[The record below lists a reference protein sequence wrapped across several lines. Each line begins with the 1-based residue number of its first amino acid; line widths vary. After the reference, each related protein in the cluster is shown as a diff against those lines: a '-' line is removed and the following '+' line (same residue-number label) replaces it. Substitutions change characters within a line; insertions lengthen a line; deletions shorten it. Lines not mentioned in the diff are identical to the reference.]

1 MLDVIF
7 IISLVVFLFGILF
20 ISANKVAEEI
30 LSNREG
36 ENKDIHGGGDDEA
49 GC

>member
-7 IISLVVFLFGILF
+7 IISLVVFLFGVLF
-20 ISANKVAEEI
+20 ISANNVAEEI
-30 LSNREG
+30 LTHRDG
-36 ENKDIHGGGDDEA
+36 ENKDMHGGGDDEA